1 MKKGGMQLIILERGQ
16 FKSISIAEGEVLSN
30 CNINRSFYIT
40 IKCLIFRF
48 FSYQE
53 RYLILHRDK
62 KIRSDWSLKEIGFLR
77 NSTVYGKNLIAISDI
92 RSFYVRRFSSE
103 INKTYQL
110 KLRYILCCYISLC
123 GHYFLSLLL
132 LSLVLLSS
140 SPLCDHEFW
149 SILLRLPLE

>member
-1 MKKGGMQLIILERGQ
+1 MQLIILERGQ

-40 IKCLIFRF
+40 IKCLVFRF

-92 RSFYVRRFSSE
+92 RSFYVRRFSPE

-110 KLRYILCCYISLC
+110 KLR
-123 GHYFLSLLL
+123 
-132 LSLVLLSS
+132 
-140 SPLCDHEFW
+140 
-149 SILLRLPLE
+149 